1 MRLAFFQPDIPQNL
15 GGAVRLAAC
24 MRVGIEVIEPC
35 AFPLS
40 APALKRAAMDYGG
53 QVEIVRRASW
63 ADFIAAPERA
73 EGRLVLFTT
82 RAATP
87 YADFAFQSGDT
98 LLFGQESAGAPDH
111 VHAAAQARLV
121 IPIAP
126 ETRSLNVVSA
136 AAMALGEALRQTKA
150 FPQGPG
156 GWGVGKLAP
165 P

>member
-24 MRVGIEVIEPC
+24 MRVAIEVIEPC

-40 APALKRAAMDYGG
+40 DPALRRAAMDYGG
-53 QVEIVRRASW
+53 QAEIVRRSSW

-73 EGRLVLFTT
+73 EGRLILFTT
-82 RAATP
+82 RAASP
-87 YADFAFQSGDT
+87 YTAFAFQPGDT

-121 IPIAP
+121 IPIAA
-126 ETRSLNVVSA
+126 EARSLNLVAA
-136 AAMALGEALRQTKA
+136 AAMALGEALRQTEG
-150 FPQGPG
+150 FPAAGQTR
-156 GWGVGKLAP
+156 
-165 P
+165 